1 MLKGFTV
8 IELVKPISNLTVII
22 DTKKVRFVKSCV
34 EALDFSPYVHFLLD
48 PEGKRF
54 AVQVSDKDDPQ
65 AVRFSKT
72 KEEQGDF
79 AVIFQNASLIDAV
92 YTMLPQPDDTPRFAI
107 DGTYVKGE
115 KAIVFD
121 LASAT
126 PYRRGMRSS
135 K

>member
-8 IELVKPISNLTVII
+8 IELVKPITNLTVII

-34 EALDFSPYVHFLLD
+34 EALDYSPYVHFLLD
-48 PEGKRF
+48 TEGKRF

-72 KEEQGDF
+72 KDEQGDI
-79 AVIFQNASLIDAV
+79 AVICQNASLFEV
-92 YTMLPQPDDTPRFAI
+92 LSTMLPEEADTPRYAI
-107 DGTYVKGE
+107 DGSFLKAD
-115 KAIVFD
+115 KAIIFD
-121 LASAT
+121 LGSAK
-126 PYRRGMRSS
+126 PYRRGMRS